1 MVDFM
6 KTFIVFVVLNVI
18 NVILQ
23 TVKSLVTNKGG
34 KYSASIMNAIAY
46 ALYTVVL
53 VYMTCELSTMTKALV
68 VGGCNLV
75 GVYIVK
81 SLEEKTA
88 KKKIYK
94 VEFTTTKEEK
104 EKMLTAEK
112 LNHYNVLTV
121 GNMYIFNFYL
131 DNKAELKKTKE
142 IINRY
147 NGKYIITVGEI

>member
-1 MVDFM
+1 M
-6 KTFIVFVVLNVI
+6 KTFVIFVILNVV

-23 TVKSLVTNKGG
+23 TVKSLFTYKGG
-34 KYSASIMNAIAY
+34 KYSASIMNAVAY
-46 ALYTVVL
+46 GLYTVVL
-53 VYMTCELSTMTKALV
+53 VYMTCPLSTVTKALV
-68 VGGCNLV
+68 VGGCNLI

-112 LNHYNVLTV
+112 LNHYNIITV
-121 GNMYIFNFYL
+121 GDMYIFNFYL
-131 DNKAELKKTKE
+131 DNKADLKSTKE
-142 IINRY
+142 IISRY

>member
-1 MVDFM
+1 M
-6 KTFIVFVVLNVI
+6 KTLVIFIALNII

-34 KYSASIMNAIAY
+34 KYSASIVNAIAY
-46 ALYTVVL
+46 GLYTVVL
-53 VYMTCELSTMTKALV
+53 VYMTCELSTVTKALI

-94 VEFTTTKEEK
+94 VEFTVTKKEK
-104 EKMLTAEK
+104 EKILSAEK
-112 LNHYNVLTV
+112 LNHYNIIEI

-131 DNKAELKKTKE
+131 DNKADLKNTKE

-147 NGKYIITVGEI
+147 NGKYIVTVGEI

>member
-1 MVDFM
+1 M
-6 KTFIVFVVLNVI
+6 KTFIIFVVLNVV

-23 TVKSLVTNKGG
+23 TVKSLVTNKGD

-46 ALYTVVL
+46 GLYTVVL
-53 VYMTCELSTMTKALV
+53 VYMTCELSTVTKAIV

-94 VEFTTTKEEK
+94 VEFTVTKKEK
-104 EKMLTAEK
+104 EKILSAEK
-112 LNHYNVLTV
+112 LNHYNIIEI

-131 DNKAELKKTKE
+131 DNKADLKNTKE

-147 NGKYIITVGEI
+147 NGKYIVTVGEI